1 MSISRKDA
9 ERTAELAKL
18 EFDPS
23 ELSLFVQQ
31 FQKVLDHFESLQEA
45 NTNRIEPLYQPVP
58 QQETP
63 MRSDKVE
70 RQIQQEDAL
79 RAAPSK
85 KRCHFRVP
93 RVID

>member
-1 MSISRKDA
+1 MSISRADA

-18 EFDPS
+18 EFDTS
-23 ELSLFVQQ
+23 ELSLFVEQ
-31 FQKVLDHFESLQEA
+31 FQKVLDHFESIQEA
-45 NTNRIEPLYQPVP
+45 ETNHVEPLYQPVP

-70 RQIQQEDAL
+70 RQIQQGDAM

-85 KRCHFRVP
+85 ERGHFRVP

>member
-1 MSISRKDA
+1 MSISRADA
-9 ERTAELAKL
+9 KRTAELAKL
-18 EFDPS
+18 EFDTS
-23 ELSLFVQQ
+23 ELSLFVEQ
-31 FQKVLDHFESLQEA
+31 FQKVLDHFESIQEA
-45 NTNRIEPLYQPVP
+45 KTNHVEPLYQPVS

-70 RQIQQEDAL
+70 RQMQQGDAL

-85 KRCHFRVP
+85 ERGHFRVP